1 MMMMMMTTNIAV
13 YDDDESKKQDGDDR
27 DADDDEEESEV
38 LSNLSGIVR
47 LQMKLRHRWIMHG
60 GSDNTL
66 SIEAGNSGNTR
77 DQNYKRSRSYGLG
90 TNRSEE

>member
-13 YDDDESKKQDGDDR
+13 YDDDETKEQDGDDG

-38 LSNLSGIVR
+38 LPNLSGIVR
-47 LQMKLRHRWIMHG
+47 LQMKLRHRWIMHC